1 MAWNRTLLDFSP
13 RLCVAEKEVFAMM
26 PIGPLM
32 IEHRLIERMIHSMKK
47 EVARMKAERKAD
59 PLFIETAVDF
69 IKTYA
74 DQCHHGKEE
83 DILFRELQKKRM
95 SEDLKG
101 TMNELVEEHR
111 LGRKTTMELL
121 EAKEKYQH
129 GDREASL
136 TMIACMEYL
145 ADFYPKHIEKE
156 DKHFFMP
163 VMRYFSREEKDA
175 MLKEE
180 CEFDRQF
187 VHKRYQ
193 EVVRRAEN
201 RFE

>member
-1 MAWNRTLLDFSP
+1 
-13 RLCVAEKEVFAMM
+13 MM

-47 EVARMKAERKAD
+47 EVARMKAERQAD

-83 DILFRELQKKRM
+83 DILFRELQKKGM
-95 SEDLKG
+95 SEDLKC

-129 GDREASL
+129 GDREAFL
-136 TMIACMEYL
+136 TMIVRMEYL

-156 DKHFFMP
+156 DRRFFMP
-163 VMRYFSREEKDA
+163 VMRYFSQEEKDA

-180 CEFDRQF
+180 YEFDRQF
-187 VHKRYQ
+187 VHNRYE

>member
-1 MAWNRTLLDFSP
+1 
-13 RLCVAEKEVFAMM
+13 MM

-83 DILFRELQKKRM
+83 DILFRELQKKGM

-111 LGRKTTMELL
+111 LGRKTTKDLM
-121 EAKEKYQH
+121 EAKKKYQQ
-129 GDREASL
+129 GDRGAL
-136 TMIACMEYL
+136 PTIIACVEYL
-145 ADFYPKHIEKE
+145 VDFYPKHIEKE
-156 DKHFFMP
+156 DRRFFMP
-163 VMRYFSREEKDA
+163 IMRYFSQEEKDA

-180 CEFDRQF
+180 YEFDRQF
-187 VHKRYQ
+187 VHNRYE

>member
-1 MAWNRTLLDFSP
+1 
-13 RLCVAEKEVFAMM
+13 
-26 PIGPLM
+26 
-32 IEHRLIERMIHSMKK
+32 MKK
-47 EVARMKAERKAD
+47 EVARMKVERNAD

-83 DILFRELQKKRM
+83 DILFRELEKKGM
-95 SEDLKG
+95 SEELRG
-101 TMNELVEEHR
+101 TMNALVEEHR
-111 LGRKTTMELL
+111 VGRKTTKELV
-121 EAKEKYQH
+121 EAKEKYER
-129 GDREASL
+129 GDREAL
-136 TMIACMEYL
+136 PTMIACMEYL

-163 VMRYFSREEKDA
+163 VMQYFSQEEKDA

-180 CEFDRQF
+180 YEFDRQF
-187 VHKRYQ
+187 VHNRYE